1 MDYSGLIFIPL
12 YVFAGMFLVGVAI
25 PFILGCF
32 TSYFKK
38 YKREDFSKLDEIAY
52 KLSGF
57 GGKAFITY
65 FIFGFVMLLVWLYF
79 FSGIENP
86 PIPFVR

>member
-1 MDYSGLIFIPL
+1 MPL

-25 PFILGCF
+25 PFILSCF
-32 TSYFKK
+32 TGYLKK
-38 YKREDFSKLDEIAY
+38 YKREDFSKLDEIGY

-65 FIFGFVMLLVWLYF
+65 FIVGFVMLLVWLYF

-86 PIPFVR
+86 AIPFVK